1 MHEAQG
7 HHAPQS
13 ALGPLGLPAVR
24 RTADGERR
32 ATGQRPRVLF
42 LSCHLPWPPL
52 SGGRRRELELLRRV
66 ARRFDVDLLV
76 VSKTPAQD
84 LANRDRLRRPAP
96 PAPAGGRTAGAAI
109 RGQTPWQVLRHRS
122 PAATARVREILA
134 AGQTELIHVEG
145 YYLMQHLPEPSPV
158 PVLLVEQNVE
168 YQLERQMELER
179 QTQLGHP
186 DQPRL
191 TAERRRPRTDAAPP
205 TPAQITEEVERACWR
220 RATRL
225 AAVTGEDARTMR
237 LHGAPAPVAVV
248 PDGADH
254 IPRLHMVRGTLPRP
268 AAPLLVLV
276 ANFGYAPNV
285 DAALHLCREILP
297 AIRRQVGELALWLVG
312 TSPPPEVRALADET
326 VLVTGPVADVVPYL
340 DAADVIVCPLRI
352 GGGIKVKMLEALRR
366 GKAIVTSSVGAQGL
380 PPAARRAIV
389 IADDPQQFA
398 HRTSA
403 LLQAPQERAA
413 LGQRAAHA
421 ARQLPTWEEAA
432 RRLTALYD
440 ELLGRRA
447 TGWGAAS
454 AAVGAAL

>member
-268 AAPLLVLV
+268 PAPVS
-276 ANFGYAPNV
+276 G
-285 DAALHLCREILP
+285 DP
-297 AIRRQVGELALWLVG
+297 ARH
-312 TSPPPEVRALADET
+312 PPPGGRAGAVAGGHLASPRGAGAGGRDGAGDRAGRRRGALSGCRRCDRLSAADRRGDQGQDAGGPAPGQGDRHLLGGSAGPAAGGPPGDRDRRRPAAVRA
-326 VLVTGPVADVVPYL
+326 P
-340 DAADVIVCPLRI
+340 
-352 GGGIKVKMLEALRR
+352 
-366 GKAIVTSSVGAQGL
+366 
-380 PPAARRAIV
+380 
-389 IADDPQQFA
+389 
-398 HRTSA
+398 H
-403 LLQAPQERAA
+403 
-413 LGQRAAHA
+413 QRAAA
-421 ARQLPTWEEAA
+421 
-432 RRLTALYD
+432 
-440 ELLGRRA
+440 
-447 TGWGAAS
+447 GAAG
-454 AAVGAAL
+454 AGGAGAAGGPCRPPAPDLGGGGAPPDGAL